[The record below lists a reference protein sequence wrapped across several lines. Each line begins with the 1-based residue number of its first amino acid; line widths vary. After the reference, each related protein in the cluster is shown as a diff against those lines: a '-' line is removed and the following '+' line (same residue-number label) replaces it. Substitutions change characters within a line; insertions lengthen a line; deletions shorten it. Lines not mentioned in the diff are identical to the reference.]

1 MSENGGRTFFDP
13 DQYGK
18 RRDDSNG
25 FWGKAA
31 AYGMKYNWLVTL
43 FFAIFLLLGFGFK
56 TPRDAF
62 AELGAAIEAV
72 KKTAAENKAIADEG
86 LDSLSRAVERG
97 ARERQELKTLVEGSV
112 IAQCKSL
119 PRSATQYLPCKR
131 LYREWGI
138 E

>member
-31 AYGMKYNWLVTL
+31 ALGMKYNWIATL
-43 FFAIFLLLGFGFK
+43 LFAIFLVLGFGFK

-62 AELGAAIEAV
+62 AELSAAIESV
-72 KKTAAENKAIADEG
+72 KKTASENKKIADDG
-86 LDSLSRAVERG
+86 IDSLSIAIERG
-97 ARERQELKTLVEGSV
+97 AKQRDELKTLVEASV

-119 PRSATQYLPCKR
+119 PRNATQYLPCKR